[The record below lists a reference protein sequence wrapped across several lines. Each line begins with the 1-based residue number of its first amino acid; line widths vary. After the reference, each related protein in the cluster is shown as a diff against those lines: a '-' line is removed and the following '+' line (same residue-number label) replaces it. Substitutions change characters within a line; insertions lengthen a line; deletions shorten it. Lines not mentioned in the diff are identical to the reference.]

1 MEALIIPPVTEK
13 TTYFRN
19 ETVGRVWWEA
29 AQALR
34 HAARVFVIG
43 YALARSDL
51 GMRAF
56 LATIL
61 RDSPADVFFVDI
73 DECAPGRYRDLIGP
87 SSIRD
92 AFVYDDD
99 PVGRFAQAYCGN
111 EV

>member
-56 LATIL
+56 SCD
-61 RDSPADVFFVDI
+61 DS
-73 DECAPGRYRDLIGP
+73 ERQSG
-87 SSIRD
+87 
-92 AFVYDDD
+92 
-99 PVGRFAQAYCGN
+99 GRFFRGHRRVRARPLS
-111 EV
+111 